1 MAHGAGRK
9 AIRGKIGYINEDD
22 YKYLE
27 AECKA
32 ISGMTMRLIQARSK
46 S

>member
-1 MAHGAGRK
+1 LTQ
-9 AIRGKIGYINEDD
+9 AIISHEIGYTNEDD
-22 YKYLE
+22 YKYIE